1 MALLGAAPWKE
12 KWLELGVQTL
22 NDATL
27 RRINRGHDA
36 AASARAIE
44 LAEKTDVQ
52 VCAHLMLGLPGETP
66 DDVHATVRRLNALPV
81 HGVKLHNVYVCRNT
95 ALEQAY
101 RSGGYVPL
109 TEGAYIELAVDA
121 LTELRPDIIIHRVV
135 ADPAPGELV
144 APDWAARKG
153 DLVRFIQHAYHKRR
167 EEGA

>member
-1 MALLGAAPWKE
+1 MAILGTAPWKE

-36 AASARAIE
+36 AASAKAIE

-95 ALEQAY
+95 ALERAY
-101 RSGGYVPL
+101 RAGEYVPL
-109 TEGAYIELAVDA
+109 TEDAYVELAVDA

-135 ADPAPGELV
+135 ADPAPGELG
-144 APDWAARKG
+144 APDWATRKG
-153 DLVRFIQHAYHKRR
+153 DLVRFIQHAYHRR
-167 EEGA
+167 CGGA